1 LKTKQYLKKLKSL
14 AMKKIFF
21 AVAVVCCLN
30 TVAFGHGN
38 KHKNNKQATKQE
50 VKTYKKDCTAT
61 CPMTHCPR

>member
-1 LKTKQYLKKLKSL
+1 
-14 AMKKIFF
+14 MKKIFF

-50 VKTYKKDCTAT
+50 VKTSKKDWPAT